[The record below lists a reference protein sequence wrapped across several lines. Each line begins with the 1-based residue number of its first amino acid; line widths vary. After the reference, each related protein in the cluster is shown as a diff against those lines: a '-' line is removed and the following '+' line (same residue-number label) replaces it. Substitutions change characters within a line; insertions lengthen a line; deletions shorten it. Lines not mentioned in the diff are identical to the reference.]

1 LELDDLEDAM
11 YKLWRQ
17 GGGKPSGG
25 TVPENE
31 IVMANLQDSVMFAR
45 SQDIKPMLVHKRRT
59 IQQEIRTMAMPN
71 LIKVFR
77 NL

>member
-1 LELDDLEDAM
+1 
-11 YKLWRQ
+11 
-17 GGGKPSGG
+17 
-25 TVPENE
+25 
-31 IVMANLQDSVMFAR
+31 MANLQDSVMFAR

-71 LIKVFR
+71 LIKKVFR